1 MAILASVYA
10 NVHRGKHSKPFVA
23 QDFMPQ
29 FDAPPRKKKQTAAE
43 MQALLRLVTRAAGGT
58 INGVKG

>member
-1 MAILASVYA
+1 
-10 NVHRGKHSKPFVA
+10 
-23 QDFMPQ
+23 MPQ